1 MNAPVPQATEQLRY
15 ARWLDLGTRAGLVVL
30 VGSFFAYA
38 AGLLAPHVPHQRLPE
53 LWTLPVGAFVQA
65 TGVPTGWN
73 WLALAHRGDIANLL
87 GIVLLS
93 GCSLL
98 CLLSLLPLYAKRG
111 DRAYLAICIAEI
123 AVLLLAASGVLTLGH

>member
-1 MNAPVPQATEQLRY
+1 MIGP
-15 ARWLDLGTRAGLVVL
+15 
-30 VGSFFAYA
+30 VGSI
-38 AGLLAPHVPHQRLPE
+38 AG
-53 LWTLPVGAFVQA
+53 
-65 TGVPTGWN
+65 
-73 WLALAHRGDIANLL
+73 L

-98 CLLSLLPLYAKRG
+98 CLLSLLPLYSKRG